1 MRNMAR
7 KAKDSTKN
15 LRGVGNAANTAGRNM
30 RNMSNAAG
38 TSGKNLRKLGSDAT
52 FADRR
57 LHRLARRMRNM
68 QTIRL
73 GMGGALTG
81 LGTGMVTRQIGKTI
95 IDYDKAMRM
104 IEANMMSHQDSKG
117 RTILKGL
124 STFKQSAAMMKQ
136 LDAKVAEV
144 AQKSIFS
151 PTEVAGG
158 LLELARAGVTAKDSL
173 DMLHP
178 VMRLAG
184 AAGDISASKAADIA
198 TNITMSFGG
207 DLAKTTDTVDILA
220 AAASDANTNILQI
233 SEAMKMAAPSAFT
246 AGRGLKEVT
255 ATLMVMASR
264 NFKGGMAGVTVARMI
279 DSIYKRTGPAVKALK
294 GIGLAHKDFMG
305 KDGNTIPITEMLDK
319 FKEAAKVVGREK
331 VIQAINTMMGT
342 RGGRGGKL
350 LFENADEIRKKAVW
364 LERSQN
370 RAMLME
376 RVMMSGIYGAYEK
389 MRASVYESILSLGKG
404 GLADDMTYLADTVR
418 SLANSFSQ
426 LNPSTK
432 KWIGR
437 ALLLATAI
445 SAIIIPL
452 GIFMWAL
459 GALIPIFSLLLS
471 PITLVVVGL
480 ATLASWLMH
489 KYDFQFD
496 EKTISSIADKFG
508 GLAISVKDFGNSI
521 SQKWDTS
528 ELKTMFDYI
537 SGQMTSLTNKLK
549 EKLPSVLSAI
559 ASDNPLVR
567 MFRGA
572 LDLVTEIISTIA
584 KIPDY
589 ILNPSKAL
597 KDFAKFNYDTAQGVG
612 DKAASFTKKV
622 GSWLPDL
629 SVSKSAKEVVTG
641 KTIAKTQAD
650 KERSLK
656 VQTDNQVTIDAPGT
670 IILKLPDGTVAGR
683 IPLKSSVVSKGVTT
697 PDAVG
702 P

>member
-1 MRNMAR
+1 
-7 KAKDSTKN
+7 
-15 LRGVGNAANTAGRNM
+15 M

-52 FADRR
+52 FAERR

-117 RTILKGL
+117 RTVLKGL

-496 EKTISSIADKFG
+496 EKTISSIADKFR
-508 GLAISVKDFGNSI
+508 GLVISVKDFGNSI
-521 SQKWDTS
+521 SQKWNTS

-537 SGQMTSLTNKLK
+537 SGQTTSLTNKLK

-559 ASDNPLVR
+559 ASDNPLAR

-572 LDLVTEIISTIA
+572 LDVVTEIISTIA

-597 KDFAKFNYDTAQGVG
+597 KDFAKFNHDTAQGVG
-612 DKAASFTKKV
+612 DKAASFAKKV

-629 SVSKSAKEVVTG
+629 SVNKSPKEVVTG
-641 KTIAKTQAD
+641 KTIAKSQAD
-650 KERSLK
+650 KEIALR
-656 VQTDNQVTIDAPGT
+656 VQTENKVKLDAPSSVT
-670 IILKLPDGTVAGR
+670 LKLPDGGVAGT
-683 IPLKSSVVSKGVTT
+683 IPLKSSVVSRGVTT